1 MLVSCVCGRE
11 RVLVK
16 LSRCGIAIFWIS
28 HLGGPAFL
36 DSRGRPEMSRCG
48 ISIFSDFAPALHLS
62 GLFHQRYFSV
72 DPVGTNM
79 YSNKIMN
86 TAV

>member
-28 HLGGPAFL
+28 HLLCICLDCFISVIFL
-36 DSRGRPEMSRCG
+36 
-48 ISIFSDFAPALHLS
+48 
-62 GLFHQRYFSV
+62 
-72 DPVGTNM
+72 
-79 YSNKIMN
+79 
-86 TAV
+86 

>member
-11 RVLVK
+11 RMLVK
-16 LSRCGIAIFWIS
+16 LSRCGIAIF
-28 HLGGPAFL
+28 L
-36 DSRGRPEMSRCG
+36 
-48 ISIFSDFAPALHLS
+48 DFAPALHLS